1 MNDRFSVVL
10 TKSAKYDVAD
20 KKRYILERFKYREYA
35 ESFSAS
41 LRKDVESLDTFP
53 SGFGKVGFLYRGY
66 DIYMKPINDNLL
78 FYVVDEEIKTVSV
91 LRILQDG
98 MDWQNII
105 RTWLADNE

>member
-53 SGFGKVGFLYRGY
+53 SGFGKVGFSYRGY

-98 MDWQNII
+98 MDWQSII